1 MLPHEYLDGLYVLR
15 RQEQAEILESI
26 GRVAQKES
34 ALTAGRVADHI
45 SQLREESRPL
55 LEAIDSEIER
65 MTGYCSSW
73 FYKLW
78 AASHAWRGFIWMIT
92 AMTVLCFLFWA
103 PVNAT
108 GHLYGDCCC
117 AFFHLGHLVQRDTRL
132 STQGLTALRP
142 EGGYFCFLSSLSW
155 RASAQVRSRPP

>member
-78 AASHAWRGFIWMIT
+78 AASHAWRGFIWMIA

-103 PVNAT
+103 PVNAHGQNGT
-108 GHLYGDCCC
+108 
-117 AFFHLGHLVQRDTRL
+117 L
-132 STQGLTALRP
+132 SGPDIFMGIVAALS
-142 EGGYFCFLSSLSW
+142 FIWAIWSSVIPDYQPK
-155 RASAQVRSRPP
+155 A